1 MNPVIFIWK
10 SPARVSLRRALV
22 RNYLELSRSLSLYL
36 YIYLLNSMF
45 ERRQQEAEIGW
56 QAPNLSWC
64 RKPEL
69 HLYICIAD
77 YQPSQLIVRCQFNVE
92 A

>member
-1 MNPVIFIWK
+1 
-10 SPARVSLRRALV
+10 
-22 RNYLELSRSLSLYL
+22 
-36 YIYLLNSMF
+36 MF